1 MQFWFL
7 SLIFYF
13 IYLFI
18 FLRLQFSFQVLGES
32 LHITMEYLTQ
42 EAKVAS
48 MKSRMEA
55 LEAEN
60 SKLKK
65 DLIFAMDEANTLKE
79 KVKTLSDD
87 LRVEKQLTLEK
98 EEHLLAAK
106 EKLKTIAAKAVEAFQ
121 QIDEYNTVLFSWYF
135 KGFELLRR
143 YFVKH
148 PIGVDLQNLD
158 WEEVDKEMA
167 ADEASQSSAP
177 EEDAPK
183 SAPAGDDANNARTC
197 PFFFLFFFLSEL
209 CVFGPFKSILRTISS
224 F

>member
-1 MQFWFL
+1 MVERAHGVVTAKDLKVFSGVPSNEVVACHVHRLVQVKYLCNFGSSPLF
-7 SLIFYF
+7 F
-13 IYLFI
+13 ILFI
-18 FLRLQFSFQVLGES
+18 FFFLRLQFSFQVLGES

-42 EAKVAS
+42 EAKVVS
-48 MKSRMEA
+48 VKSRMEA

-65 DLIFAMDEANTLKE
+65 DLIVAMDEANTLKE

-98 EEHLLAAK
+98 EEHLLVAK

-121 QIDEYNTVLFSWYF
+121 QTDEYNTVLFSWYF

-143 YFVKH
+143 FFVKH
-148 PIGVDLQNLD
+148 PTRVDLQNLD

-167 ADEASQSSAP
+167 ADEAS
-177 EEDAPK
+177 
-183 SAPAGDDANNARTC
+183 
-197 PFFFLFFFLSEL
+197 
-209 CVFGPFKSILRTISS
+209 
-224 F
+224 